1 MSQSSQGHSE
11 ARARGHGDIV
21 ANPTV
26 EVLWYGKNIK
36 KPPKKDQTS
45 TKKITKITN
54 NHQ

>member
-21 ANPTV
+21 ANHPTV
-26 EVLWYGKNIK
+26 ESMGKTLK

-45 TKKITKITN
+45 TKKITNQHLSST
-54 NHQ
+54 